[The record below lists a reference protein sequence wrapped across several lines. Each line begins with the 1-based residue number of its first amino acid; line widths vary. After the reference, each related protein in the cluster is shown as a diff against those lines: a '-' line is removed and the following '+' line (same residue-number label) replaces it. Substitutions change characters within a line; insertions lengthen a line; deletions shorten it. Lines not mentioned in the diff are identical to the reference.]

1 MGAVLEVLT
10 GATVNQTGLTAVTN
24 ATGDSTVVRSNTPG
38 SRAKLLSAWALNGT
52 AGQHRVRSPRLHDNV
67 NNLLF
72 NVKASNGAPLYD
84 EGVVQDLFSQDT
96 LIVELSGGGAETDAE
111 SLLVWYQDVPGMDA
125 RLYNYADIASRIV
138 HFVSLTFSLT
148 SGTTLGNYVA
158 GTLFNAATG
167 SLRANQDYA
176 ILGYETSVAVCTV
189 GIRGPDTGNARVG
202 GPGSTTQIETRSWF
216 KRISEQNQLPLI
228 PVINSANVGGTTLDV
243 VQNVANAN
251 PTVNVLMAL
260 LST

>member
-1 MGAVLEVLT
+1 MGLVAEVLT
-10 GATVNQTGLTAVTN
+10 GNVVNHTGLTTVTN

-38 SRAKLLSAWALNGT
+38 SKAKLLSAWALNGT

-84 EGVVQDLFSQDT
+84 EGVTQDLFSQDT

-125 RLYNYADIASRIV
+125 RLFMFNDIASRIQQYV
-138 HFVSLTFSLT
+138 TLTFAIT
-148 SGTTLGNYVA
+148 SGTTLGDYV
-158 GTLFNAATG
+158 GSTLFNAATG

-176 ILGYETSVAVCTV
+176 ILGYETSVAVATI
-189 GIRGPDTGNARVG
+189 GIRGPDTGNARIG
-202 GPGSTTQIETRSWF
+202 GPGSTTQIETRAWF

-243 VQNVANAN
+243 VQNTANAN

-260 LST
+260 LAT